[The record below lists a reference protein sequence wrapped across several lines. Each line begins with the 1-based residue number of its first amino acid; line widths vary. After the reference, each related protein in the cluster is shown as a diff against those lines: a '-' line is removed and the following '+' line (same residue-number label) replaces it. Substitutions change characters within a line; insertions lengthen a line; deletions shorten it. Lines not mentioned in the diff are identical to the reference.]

1 MRIHNGIGG
10 SAGQLTRGALAIG
23 NFDGVHLGHR
33 GLFDAAKASVR
44 ASGGPVCAL
53 TFEPHPA
60 RVLAPEYAPPLIAS
74 PSRKRELLAEA
85 GVQEL
90 VVQSFDRAFAG
101 TEPERFV
108 ELLAATFVA
117 EVVVGHDFTYGR
129 GRAGTADT
137 LRAGLQ
143 RHGIRLHV
151 VPPVTVNGLVVS
163 STKIREFTLEGR
175 VEAAAQLL
183 GRPFDLEG
191 DVVRGAGRG
200 RKLGWPTANIRTD
213 AELLPAVGVY
223 AVRARLIEPDSA
235 GGGRLAAGGTAP
247 MSNDSGRLALD
258 RQPPAASRQPLTYL
272 PPTIGP
278 AINGA
283 ANLGL
288 NPTFRDDAHAGTRR
302 DPLMLEVHLF
312 DVDQDLYGRVL
323 RVQFVHRLRDERR
336 FPNVEALKAQ
346 IALDV
351 ANARRLLAG

>member
-1 MRIHNGIGG
+1 MRIHSGIA
-10 SAGQLTRGALAIG
+10 SCARRLSRGALAIG

-33 GLFDAAKASVR
+33 GLFDAAKVSAR
-44 ASGGPVCAL
+44 ELGGPACAL

-60 RVLAPEYAPPLIAS
+60 RVLAPEYAPPLISS
-74 PSRKRELLAEA
+74 PSRKRELLAEV

-90 VVQSFDRAFAG
+90 VVQTFDRAFAG

-108 ELLAATFVA
+108 DLLAATSVG

-129 GRAGTADT
+129 ERGGTVDT

-143 RHGIRLHV
+143 QRGLRLHV
-151 VPPVTVNGLVVS
+151 VAPVTVNGLVVS

-223 AVRARLIEPDSA
+223 AVRVRLVESSTSTANTNEGGSA
-235 GGGRLAAGGTAP
+235 GGATTYSAA
-247 MSNDSGRLALD
+247 SGR
-258 RQPPAASRQPLTYL
+258 QTPTYV
-272 PPTIGP
+272 PPTPGP
-278 AINGA
+278 PMPGA

-288 NPTFRDDAHAGTRR
+288 NPTFRDDAHAGSRR
-302 DPLMLEVHLF
+302 EPLMLEVHLL
-312 DVDQDLYGRVL
+312 DVDQDLYGRLL
-323 RVQFVHRLRDERR
+323 RVEFVHRLRDERR

-346 IALDV
+346 IGRDV
-351 ANARRLLAG
+351 AAARRLLAG

>member
-1 MRIHNGIGG
+1 MRIHNGIAS

-33 GLFDAAKASVR
+33 GLFDAAKVSAR

-60 RVLAPEYAPPLIAS
+60 RVLAPEYAPPLISS

-85 GVQEL
+85 GVEEL
-90 VVQSFDRAFAG
+90 VVQPFDRAFAG

-108 ELLAATFVA
+108 ELLAATGVG

-129 GRAGTADT
+129 ERRGTVET
-137 LRAGLQ
+137 LRTGLQ
-143 RHGIRLHV
+143 QRGLGLHV
-151 VPPVTVNGLVVS
+151 VAPVTVNGLVVS

-200 RKLGWPTANIRTD
+200 RKLGWPTANIRTA

-223 AVRARLIEPDSA
+223 AVRARLIETQGSA
-235 GGGRLAAGGTAP
+235 VDAPSSAVPITYIPPRLGAAVP
-247 MSNDSGRLALD
+247 
-258 RQPPAASRQPLTYL
+258 
-272 PPTIGP
+272 
-278 AINGA
+278 GA

-288 NPTFRDDAHAGTRR
+288 NPTFPDDAHAGSGRE
-302 DPLMLEVHLF
+302 PLLLEVHLF
-312 DVDQDLYGRVL
+312 DVDQDLYGRML
-323 RVQFVHRLRDERR
+323 RVEFVHRLRDERR
-336 FPNVEALKAQ
+336 FPNVDALKAQ
-346 IALDV
+346 IARDV
-351 ANARRLLAG
+351 A

>member
-1 MRIHNGIGG
+1 MRIHTGI
-10 SAGQLTRGALAIG
+10 AGAVRGLTRGALAIG

-33 GLFDAAKASVR
+33 GLFDATKASAR
-44 ASGGPVCAL
+44 RLGGPAAAL

-60 RVLAPEYAPPLIAS
+60 RVLAPEYAPPLIS
-74 PSRKRELLAEA
+74 SLSRKRELIAEA
-85 GVQEL
+85 GVEEL
-90 VVQSFDRAFAG
+90 VVQPFDRAFAA

-108 ELLAATFVA
+108 DLLAATEVG

-129 GRAGTADT
+129 ERRGNVDT
-137 LRAGLQ
+137 LLAGLE
-143 RHGIRLHV
+143 RRGVRLQV
-151 VPPVTVNGLVVS
+151 VAPITVNGLVVS
-163 STKIREFTLEGR
+163 STKIREFILEGR

-200 RKLGWPTANIRTD
+200 RKLGWPTANIRTA

-223 AVRARLIEPDSA
+223 AVRVQLLESSTSPSTSTYSPPRL
-235 GGGRLAAGGTAP
+235 
-247 MSNDSGRLALD
+247 
-258 RQPPAASRQPLTYL
+258 
-272 PPTIGP
+272 GP
-278 AINGA
+278 VMPGA

-288 NPTFRDDAHAGTRR
+288 NPTFRDDAHAGSRR
-302 DPLMLEVHLF
+302 EPLMLEVHLF

-346 IALDV
+346 IARDV
-351 ANARRLLAG
+351 ASARRLLEG

>member
-1 MRIHNGIGG
+1 MRIHTGI
-10 SAGQLTRGALAIG
+10 AGAVRGLTRGALAIG

-33 GLFDAAKASVR
+33 GLFDATKASAR
-44 ASGGPVCAL
+44 RLGGPAAAL

-60 RVLAPEYAPPLIAS
+60 RVLAPEYAPPLISS
-74 PSRKRELLAEA
+74 PSRKRELIAEA
-85 GVQEL
+85 GVEEL
-90 VVQSFDRAFAG
+90 VVQPFDRAFAA

-108 ELLAATFVA
+108 DLLAATEVS

-129 GRAGTADT
+129 ERRGTVDT
-137 LRAGLQ
+137 LLAALERRGVRLQ
-143 RHGIRLHV
+143 V
-151 VPPVTVNGLVVS
+151 VAPITVNGLVVS

-200 RKLGWPTANIRTD
+200 RKLGWPTANIRTT

-223 AVRARLIEPDSA
+223 AVRVRLVEPSTSTSTSTSTYEPP
-235 GGGRLAAGGTAP
+235 RLG
-247 MSNDSGRLALD
+247 
-258 RQPPAASRQPLTYL
+258 PPIP
-272 PPTIGP
+272 
-278 AINGA
+278 GA

-288 NPTFRDDAHAGTRR
+288 NPTFRDDAHAGSRR
-302 DPLMLEVHLF
+302 EPLMLEVHLF

-346 IALDV
+346 IARDV
-351 ANARRLLAG
+351 ASARRLLAG